1 MTSTGYRVER
11 VDPVTITTPN
21 RLATM
26 YVLSPCVWRE
36 GGAWQLLVRAVPMRD
51 EEPRLK
57 MAEVWFGHS
66 DDGLHFEMAPA
77 PVIFPGPDPS
87 DRDGCEDPTVVARDG
102 ALHVWYTGWN
112 QAEMTGRLLHA
123 SGADLSLLRKRGIA
137 IDSGAPFA
145 NPKEATVVEA
155 PDGSWRLFF
164 EYADGGASLIG
175 DARSAGL
182 DGPWASLRQS
192 PLRPR
197 PKSWDNWHLSPG
209 PIIGEAGETRTI
221 FYNGATRDAKWRIGW
236 ATLDPDLDRIISRC
250 DKPLIVPDMVE
261 GDATDIAFA
270 ASAIE
275 EDGRI
280 ALYYSLSDKALHRA
294 IIVPA

>member
-1 MTSTGYRVER
+1 MTATGYRVER
-11 VDPVTITTPN
+11 IDPVTITTPN

-26 YVLSPCVWRE
+26 YVLSPFVWR
-36 GGAWQLLVRAVPMRD
+36 GNDAWQLLVRAVPMRD

-57 MAEVWFGHS
+57 MAEVWFGQS
-66 DDGLHFEMAPA
+66 DDGLHFDMAPA
-77 PVIFPGPDPS
+77 PVIFPGPDAS

-102 ALHVWYTGWN
+102 TLHVWYTGWN

-123 SGADLSLLRKRGIA
+123 SGPDLSRLQKRGIA

-155 PDGSWRLFF
+155 PDGSWRTFF

-182 DGPWASLRQS
+182 DGPWAGLRQS

-197 PKSWDNWHLSPG
+197 PDSWDNWHLSPG
-209 PIIGEAGETRTI
+209 PIIGDAGTPRTI

-236 ATLDPDLDRIISRC
+236 ATFDPDLSRVIARC
-250 DKPLIVPDMVE
+250 DEPLIMPGMVE

-270 ASAIE
+270 ASAVE
-275 EDGRI
+275 KDGRI

-294 IIVPA
+294 IIVRA